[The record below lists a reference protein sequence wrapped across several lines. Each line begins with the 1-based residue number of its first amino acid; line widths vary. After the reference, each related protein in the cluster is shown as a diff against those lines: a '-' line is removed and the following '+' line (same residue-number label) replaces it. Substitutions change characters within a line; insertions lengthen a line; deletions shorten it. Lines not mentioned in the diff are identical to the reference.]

1 MGIDGRRFSSVFVQP
16 YVLSSVRKAE
26 QKIVEA
32 QLNHEYAGI
41 EGKRLTQKRIGHAG
55 DTDSSRLSVLNT
67 WRLCAGIKEYVDL
80 AMEFAYGKDCPALA
94 DKRVAAAQ
102 VRLRDLLIQN

>member
-1 MGIDGRRFSSVFVQP
+1 MAVIKDGGDGRFLSVFVQP

-41 EGKRLTQKRIGHAG
+41 EGKRLTQKRIRHAG
-55 DTDSSRLSVLNT
+55 NAHSSRQSV
-67 WRLCAGIKEYVDL
+67 
-80 AMEFAYGKDCPALA
+80 
-94 DKRVAAAQ
+94 
-102 VRLRDLLIQN
+102 